1 MEGKGDY
8 RNTITILS
16 PQYYYNTVTAI
27 QLHVGNVWVLCLTTG
42 SMRRRKE
49 KCQTA
54 Y

>member
-16 PQYYYNTVTAI
+16 PQYFYNTVTSI
-27 QLHVGNVWVLCLTTG
+27 ILHAGNVWVLCLTTG